1 MQAKVLDSFA
11 LIAYFRDEPG
21 AETMEDMLV
30 SAGKKDSPLLM
41 TDVNYAEVKYS
52 IVKKDGAEAW
62 VEAAKVLQ
70 GLPIDFHSTT
80 RALADTAA
88 DFKARFKLS
97 LADAFAAALA
107 KERRRNSSPAIWNSS
122 RSKRKSKFSGL
133 DDHSRGKLW
142 HTKNCL
148 PIC

>member
-1 MQAKVLDSFA
+1 MPAKVLDSFA
-11 LIAYFRDEPG
+11 LIAYFRDETG

-30 SAGKKDSPLLM
+30 AAGKKDSPLLM

-52 IVKKDGAEAW
+52 IVRKDGAEAW
-62 VEAAKVLQ
+62 EEAAKVLQ
-70 GLPIDFHSTT
+70 GLPIDFHPTT

-107 KERRRNSSPAIWNSS
+107 KERRAELVTGDPEFRPLEREI
-122 RSKRKSKFSGL
+122 KI
-133 DDHSRGKLW
+133 HSLK
-142 HTKNCL
+142 
-148 PIC
+148 